1 MLTWTV
7 IWSQKFHLIYIE
19 IKIIYW
25 DYIMGIKLLPENYLF
40 QLLLNSNW
48 HQQKLKSNNLRCIF
62 ILNRP
67 YWYPLPN
74 CKHLTIGNKCTTNFI
89 STISKII
96 FSVIFLF
103 LLLMSTKIFIKYL
116 KIFIVTF
123 KTILTENSRK
133 NNF

>member
-74 CKHLTIGNKCTTNFI
+74 CKHLTIGNKCTANFI
-89 STISKII
+89 PTISKII
-96 FSVIFLF
+96 FFCNFSVPFADANKNIY
-103 LLLMSTKIFIKYL
+103 KIF
-116 KIFIVTF
+116 
-123 KTILTENSRK
+123 K
-133 NNF
+133 NIYSHFQDYSHWEQQEE